1 MFWDGFGFIWCAVFL
16 DGPHVLRPADLA
28 FGGSS
33 EALEETGEIV
43 TDPEVAPRGWGFKPT
58 PENLEPGLVEALE
71 TIKDALSK
79 DTYVVRTQ
87 NPVHPDCTQLTLV

>member
-1 MFWDGFGFIWCAVFL
+1 MFL

-28 FGGSS
+28 FGGSV
-33 EALEETGEIV
+33 ELLEETGETA

-58 PENLEPGLVEALE
+58 PEDLEPGLVEALE

-79 DTYVVRTQ
+79 ETYVVRTQ
-87 NPVHPDCTQLTLV
+87 NLARRDRT

>member
-1 MFWDGFGFIWCAVFL
+1 MFWDVLGFIWCAVFL

-28 FGGSS
+28 FGDSS
-33 EALEETGEIV
+33 EAPEETA

-58 PENLEPGLVEALE
+58 PENLEPGFVEALE

-79 DTYVVRTQ
+79 DTYAVCTQ
-87 NPVHPDCTQLTLV
+87 NCGRAQLSPE